1 MDELMATGAVVSGRG
16 TFEGAG
22 GWGGDHHDGVPIWV
36 VRRGEPAPEY
46 RFPLVTYTDD
56 VREAFAS
63 AKAAAGDRDVL
74 VHGMTLARLAIEAG
88 VLDEIELSVVPVLLG
103 DGVRLF
109 EGIGATQRE
118 LRRVRVLEG
127 DEGMVHLRYAL
138 P

>member
-1 MDELMATGAVVSGRG
+1 
-16 TFEGAG
+16 
-22 GWGGDHHDGVPIWV
+22 V

-63 AKAAAGDRDVL
+63 AKTAAGDRDVL
-74 VHGMTLARLAIEAG
+74 VHGVTLARLAIEAG
-88 VLDEIELSVVPVLLG
+88 VLDQIELSVVPVLLG

-138 P
+138 A